1 MGNLPG
7 GVQSC
12 SRGAKASRRHRTLIT
27 GDIYLQEYRD
37 WIEKRC
43 AEAGITAL
51 LPLWQ
56 INTAQ
61 LITDFLD
68 AGFKAIIVS
77 LKADIMDK
85 KLLGRQLDSGL
96 VNELR
101 RRDID
106 PCGEAG
112 EFHTF
117 VYDGP
122 GFQQT
127 ITIKNSTSVLRDD
140 RWFLSIT
147 EYSLG

>member
-1 MGNLPG
+1 M
-7 GVQSC
+7 
-12 SRGAKASRRHRTLIT
+12 
-27 GDIYLQEYRD
+27 
-37 WIEKRC
+37 
-43 AEAGITAL
+43 
-51 LPLWQ
+51 
-56 INTAQ
+56 NTTQ
-61 LITDFLD
+61 LVTDFLD

-85 KLLGRQLDSGL
+85 KFLGRPLDSAL

-101 RRDID
+101 RLAID

-122 GFQQT
+122 GFQQA
-127 ITIKNSTSVLRDD
+127 IAIKNSTPVLRDD
-140 RWFLSIT
+140 RLFLNIT

>member
-1 MGNLPG
+1 
-7 GVQSC
+7 
-12 SRGAKASRRHRTLIT
+12 
-27 GDIYLQEYRD
+27 
-37 WIEKRC
+37 
-43 AEAGITAL
+43 
-51 LPLWQ
+51 
-56 INTAQ
+56 
-61 LITDFLD
+61 
-68 AGFKAIIVS
+68 
-77 LKADIMDK
+77 MDK